1 MDRTLS
7 GLTTRGALLA
17 AAVLCVFPITVS
29 SAQTPAPSTRPAPAA
44 FDPSDVYFQAWLL
57 SKDAEKLVE
66 EGKHLEA
73 LNKLRRARQMFG
85 EISQN
90 FPTWKPEM
98 LRGRVDKTIQDIAK
112 VTPDAL
118 KQEQGNNRA
127 TAELEGGV
135 RRHGIVEGD
144 APRALEMGLPV
155 APIQPARPIETL
167 DSRRIAELEQETAR
181 LKQQI
186 NTGRQAGGSET
197 AEARRQR
204 DIAFAQLKQRQAELD
219 QLRRKTGSQPM
230 QEEVRALSQRIDS
243 LEREKSAMGE
253 ALGSSQSEAKQA
265 KVQIDA
271 LQAERVRLMQE
282 VANLSKNLEIERKTA
297 NEVVA
302 GQRKQLKHFQELL
315 AQKDAELDTAKGRIK
330 SLETELA
337 EVRDSFNELREER
350 DDLLRERDQMAALLK
365 LNEAGQL
372 QQVVDQ
378 NMALDRE
385 LRETKQRYETLQE
398 DSDASKDDLLQ
409 ALRDLTISKLRIQ
422 EFRREKAAQER
433 RIDELQSRLM
443 REDRALASGETNSAE
458 TQMLRDI
465 IKKQMDI
472 QEKRREAREILL
484 ATLEK
489 KGEADESIRRA
500 MNVYKGAE
508 LNLSPEELSMIEDQ
522 QVAGV
527 MISRYA
533 KPRSEVARNIAELR
547 EELEPYSKAGTR
559 AYQKGRLHA
568 AREAFEMVVDRNPA
582 DTAAMCKLGLVE
594 FKLGET
600 FSAAD
605 IFRRATEITPNN
617 PYAQRML
624 GYTLTQ
630 VGENG
635 EALSALQ
642 KAVELAPTEAEGHIL
657 LGNLQ
662 YRLGNIQAAEESFK
676 TASVCNETLAEPH
689 YNLAILYAG
698 EGKQEKGL
706 DHYAKSLEL
715 GAVPNL
721 DLEKKLQR

>member
-297 NEVVA
+297 NEVVPVRIRPTPWEFMLYYDMWGA
-302 GQRKQLKHFQELL
+302 TRL
-315 AQKDAELDTAKGRIK
+315 DAELRPAPSDRRGP
-330 SLETELA
+330 
-337 EVRDSFNELREER
+337 ER
-350 DDLLRERDQMAALLK
+350 RRH
-365 LNEAGQL
+365 
-372 QQVVDQ
+372 
-378 NMALDRE
+378 
-385 LRETKQRYETLQE
+385 T
-398 DSDASKDDLLQ
+398 DASERPGRRP
-409 ALRDLTISKLRIQ
+409 APLRR
-422 EFRREKAAQER
+422 
-433 RIDELQSRLM
+433 
-443 REDRALASGETNSAE
+443 
-458 TQMLRDI
+458 
-465 IKKQMDI
+465 
-472 QEKRREAREILL
+472 
-484 ATLEK
+484 
-489 KGEADESIRRA
+489 
-500 MNVYKGAE
+500 
-508 LNLSPEELSMIEDQ
+508 
-522 QVAGV
+522 
-527 MISRYA
+527 
-533 KPRSEVARNIAELR
+533 
-547 EELEPYSKAGTR
+547 
-559 AYQKGRLHA
+559 
-568 AREAFEMVVDRNPA
+568 
-582 DTAAMCKLGLVE
+582 
-594 FKLGET
+594 
-600 FSAAD
+600 
-605 IFRRATEITPNN
+605 
-617 PYAQRML
+617 
-624 GYTLTQ
+624 
-630 VGENG
+630 
-635 EALSALQ
+635 
-642 KAVELAPTEAEGHIL
+642 
-657 LGNLQ
+657 
-662 YRLGNIQAAEESFK
+662 RLGRAPGSPRGSR
-676 TASVCNETLAEPH
+676 TGRV
-689 YNLAILYAG
+689 
-698 EGKQEKGL
+698 EGSRVKG
-706 DHYAKSLEL
+706 SSSR
-715 GAVPNL
+715 GGSRCCCCGCPG
-721 DLEKKLQR
+721 